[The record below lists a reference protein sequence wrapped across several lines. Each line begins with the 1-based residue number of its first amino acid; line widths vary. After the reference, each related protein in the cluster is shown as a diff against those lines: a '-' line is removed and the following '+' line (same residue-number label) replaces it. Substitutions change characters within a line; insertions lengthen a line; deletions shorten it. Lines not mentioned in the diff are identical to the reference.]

1 MLLVFRI
8 FTIKDPFVPNIL
20 LDGFAHPPIIERTH
34 MKKSIDIKSLVLGA
48 LLVFVV
54 FLLTAPTGEKPG
66 DILRVRQLIIVD
78 EKGAERI
85 VIGAPVPDPQVMG
98 KRLHRRSP
106 ATGIQINDASGNER
120 GGIGML
126 DDGSFVVGM
135 DDERNERVDLFFL
148 PGNGAGLGVKD
159 EKGRNRISL
168 FTPLTGTQAG
178 TPKLEMFDE
187 SGKAIFAVPTP
198 K

>member
-1 MLLVFRI
+1 
-8 FTIKDPFVPNIL
+8 
-20 LDGFAHPPIIERTH
+20 
-34 MKKSIDIKSLVLGA
+34 
-48 LLVFVV
+48 
-54 FLLTAPTGEKPG
+54 
-66 DILRVRQLIIVD
+66 
-78 EKGAERI
+78 
-85 VIGAPVPDPQVMG
+85 
-98 KRLHRRSP
+98 
-106 ATGIQINDASGNER
+106 
-120 GGIGML
+120 ML

-187 SGKAIFAVPTP
+187 SGKAIFAVPPP